1 MENSRI
7 LWVDDEVEAL
17 RPHILYLEGRGIQ
30 VLTATNAADALALV
44 RSESLDGVLLDEHMP
59 GPSGLDVLPQI
70 KALKPALP
78 VVMVTK
84 SEEEGLMTDALGS
97 QLADYLLKPVQPRQ
111 VLSTLTRILGQGA
124 LQGARSASR
133 YQQEFRDLGVRIAE
147 AHDWD
152 SWTEIYRELLRW
164 DRELAGGEAESMRAM
179 LDHQREEANRLFTR
193 WWSEAYPRLLHD
205 DESPCLFSH
214 QLLDVRVKPL
224 LDRGEKLVML
234 VFDNLR
240 LDQWQEIQSLMT
252 GKFRVESDDLYAS
265 ILPTATQ
272 YARNALLGGAMPA
285 ELAKRHPER
294 WVRDVLDAEGGR
306 NSHEEFYLS
315 HWAARNGV
323 PTPGYAKLTHAT
335 SEQRFVAKWRELR
348 GKALVAV
355 VVNFIDRMSHA
366 KTDEVILRDLARDD
380 RGFRSLTAS
389 WWTHSPLRAWVD
401 DLAQDGTT
409 LVVTT
414 DHGTITV
421 RKPVSLRGSRDLT
434 ANLRYKVGR
443 GMEFKEKEVA
453 LVADPERLGIP
464 PTNLGDKVLFAGE
477 QDYFVYQSQY
487 HHHVEKFD
495 GSYQHG
501 GISLEEVVVPFAV
514 LRPRG

>member
-224 LDRGEKLVML
+224 LDRGEKVVML

>member
-30 VLTATNAADALALV
+30 VVTATNAADALVLV
-44 RSESLDGVLLDEHMP
+44 RSESLDCVLLDEHMP

-84 SEEEGLMTDALGS
+84 SEEEGLMADALGS

-133 YQQEFRDLGVRIAE
+133 YQQGFRELGERIAD
-147 AHDWD
+147 AHNWD
-152 SWTEIYRELLRW
+152 SWTEVYRELLRW

-193 WWSEAYPRLLHD
+193 WWASEYPKLLHD
-205 DESPCLFSH
+205 DEAPCLFSH
-214 QLLDVRVKPL
+214 QLLDVRIKPL
-224 LDRGEKLVML
+224 LDRGEKVVLL

-252 GKFRVESDDLYAS
+252 SKFRVESDDVYAS

-272 YARNALLGGAMPA
+272 YARNALLGGAMPS
-285 ELAKRHPER
+285 ELAKRHPDR

-306 NSHEEFYLS
+306 NSNEDFFLA
-315 HWAARNGV
+315 HWATRNGLA
-323 PTPGYAKLTHAT
+323 TPGYAKLTHAT
-335 SEQRFVAKWRELR
+335 SEQRFVSKWRELR
-348 GKALVAV
+348 GKDLVAV

-366 KTDEVILRDLARDD
+366 KTDEVILRDLAKDD

-389 WWTHSPLRAWVD
+389 WWNHSPLKAWVD
-401 DLAQDGTT
+401 DLAHDGVT
-409 LVVTT
+409 LVITT
-414 DHGTITV
+414 DHGTLTV
-421 RKPVSLRGSRDLT
+421 KKPVHIRGARDLT

-464 PTNLGDKVLFAGE
+464 ATNLGDKVVFAGE
-477 QDYFVYQSQY
+477 QDYFVYQNQY

-514 LRPRG
+514 LRPRT

>member
-224 LDRGEKLVML
+224 LDRGEKVVML

-240 LDQWQEIQSLMT
+240 LDQSQEIQSLMT
-252 GKFRVESDDLYAS
+252 GKVRVESDDLYAS

-487 HHHVEKFD
+487 HHHVEQFD

>member
-44 RSESLDGVLLDEHMP
+44 RTESLDGVLLDEHMP

-224 LDRGEKLVML
+224 LDRGEKVVML

>member
-133 YQQEFRDLGVRIAE
+133 YQQEFRDLGVRIAK

-224 LDRGEKLVML
+224 LDRGEKVVML

>member
-214 QLLDVRVKPL
+214 QLLDVRIKPL
-224 LDRGEKLVML
+224 LDRGEKVVML

-355 VVNFIDRMSHA
+355 IVNFIDRMSHA

>member
-224 LDRGEKLVML
+224 LDRGEKVVML

-252 GKFRVESDDLYAS
+252 SKFRVESDDLYAS

>member
-17 RPHILYLEGRGIQ
+17 RPHILYLEGRGIH
-30 VLTATNAADALALV
+30 VITATNAADALALI

-70 KALKPALP
+70 KALKPSLP

-84 SEEEGLMTDALGS
+84 SEEEGLMTEALGS

-224 LDRGEKLVML
+224 LDRGEKVVML

-401 DLAQDGTT
+401 ELAQDGTT

-421 RKPVSLRGSRDLT
+421 RKPVNLRGSRDLT

-487 HHHVEKFD
+487 HQHVEKFD

-501 GISLEEVVVPFAV
+501 GISLEEVIVPFAV

>member
-1 MENSRI
+1 MQNSRI

-17 RPHILYLEGRGIQ
+17 RPHILYLEGRGIS
-30 VLTATNAADALALV
+30 VLTATNATDALVLINT
-44 RSESLDGVLLDEHMP
+44 ESLDCVLLDEHMP

-70 KALKPALP
+70 KALRPALP

-84 SEEEGLMTDALGS
+84 SEEDGLMNDALGS

-111 VLSTLTRILGQGA
+111 VLSTLTRILEQSQ

-133 YQQEFRDLGVRIAE
+133 YQQEFRELGERLA
-147 AHDWD
+147 AAQSWLA
-152 SWTEIYRELLRW
+152 WTEVYRELTRW

-193 WWSEAYPRLLHD
+193 WWATEYPDLLHD
-205 DESPCLFSH
+205 EQSPCLFSH
-214 QLLDVRVKPL
+214 QLLDARIKPML
-224 LDRGEKLVML
+224 ERGEKVVLL

-240 LDQWQEIQSLMT
+240 LDQWQEIQPLMT
-252 GKFRVESDDLYAS
+252 SRFRVESDDLYAS

-272 YARNALLGGAMPA
+272 YARNALLGGAMPS
-285 ELAKRHPER
+285 ELAKRHPDR

-306 NSHEEFYLS
+306 NGSEDFYLS
-315 HWAARNGV
+315 HWAASRGFS
-323 PTPGYAKLTHAT
+323 TPGYAKLTHGA
-335 SEQRFVAKWRELR
+335 SEQKFVSKWREMR
-348 GKALVAV
+348 GKDLVAV

-380 RGFRSLTAS
+380 RGFRSLTVS
-389 WWTHSPLRAWVD
+389 WWTHSPLKAWVD
-401 DLAQDGTT
+401 DLAQAGCT

-414 DHGTITV
+414 DHGTIMV
-421 RKPVSLRGSRDLT
+421 RKPITVRGPREMT

-443 GMEFKEKEVA
+443 GLEFKDKEVA
-453 LVADPERLGIP
+453 LLAEPERLGIP
-464 PTNLGDKVLFAGE
+464 PTNLGDKVLFAGN
-477 QDYFVYQSQY
+477 QDFLVYQNHY

-501 GISLEEVVVPFAV
+501 GISLEEVMVPFAV
-514 LRPRG
+514 LRPRA

>member
-1 MENSRI
+1 
-7 LWVDDEVEAL
+7 
-17 RPHILYLEGRGIQ
+17 
-30 VLTATNAADALALV
+30 
-44 RSESLDGVLLDEHMP
+44 
-59 GPSGLDVLPQI
+59 
-70 KALKPALP
+70 
-78 VVMVTK
+78 MVTK

-214 QLLDVRVKPL
+214 QLLDVRIKPL
-224 LDRGEKLVML
+224 LDRGEKVVML

>member
-224 LDRGEKLVML
+224 LDRGEKVVML

-306 NSHEEFYLS
+306 NSHEEFYFS

-464 PTNLGDKVLFAGE
+464 ATNLGDKVLFAGE

>member
-30 VLTATNAADALALV
+30 VLTATNAADALVLV

-224 LDRGEKLVML
+224 LDRGEKVVML

>member
-487 HHHVEKFD
+487 HQHVEKFD

-501 GISLEEVVVPFAV
+501 GISLEEVIVPFAV

>member
-1 MENSRI
+1 
-7 LWVDDEVEAL
+7 
-17 RPHILYLEGRGIQ
+17 
-30 VLTATNAADALALV
+30 
-44 RSESLDGVLLDEHMP
+44 
-59 GPSGLDVLPQI
+59 
-70 KALKPALP
+70 
-78 VVMVTK
+78 
-84 SEEEGLMTDALGS
+84 
-97 QLADYLLKPVQPRQ
+97 
-111 VLSTLTRILGQGA
+111 LGQGA

-224 LDRGEKLVML
+224 LDRGEKVVML

>member
-224 LDRGEKLVML
+224 LDRGEKVVML

-401 DLAQDGTT
+401 DLAQAGTT
-409 LVVTT
+409 LLVTT

>member
-214 QLLDVRVKPL
+214 QLLDVRIKPL
-224 LDRGEKLVML
+224 LDRGEKVVML

>member
-224 LDRGEKLVML
+224 LDRGEKVVML

-323 PTPGYAKLTHAT
+323 PTSGYAKLTHAT

>member
-193 WWSEAYPRLLHD
+193 WWSEAYPGLLHD

-224 LDRGEKLVML
+224 LDRGEKVVML

>member
-224 LDRGEKLVML
+224 LDRGEKVVML

-323 PTPGYAKLTHAT
+323 TTPGYAKLTHAT

>member
-224 LDRGEKLVML
+224 LDRGEKVVML

-443 GMEFKEKEVA
+443 GVEFKEKEVA

>member
-224 LDRGEKLVML
+224 LDRDEKVVML

>member
-1 MENSRI
+1 
-7 LWVDDEVEAL
+7 
-17 RPHILYLEGRGIQ
+17 
-30 VLTATNAADALALV
+30 
-44 RSESLDGVLLDEHMP
+44 
-59 GPSGLDVLPQI
+59 
-70 KALKPALP
+70 
-78 VVMVTK
+78 
-84 SEEEGLMTDALGS
+84 
-97 QLADYLLKPVQPRQ
+97 
-111 VLSTLTRILGQGA
+111 
-124 LQGARSASR
+124 
-133 YQQEFRDLGVRIAE
+133 
-147 AHDWD
+147 
-152 SWTEIYRELLRW
+152 
-164 DRELAGGEAESMRAM
+164 
-179 LDHQREEANRLFTR
+179 LFTR

-224 LDRGEKLVML
+224 LDRGEKVVML

>member
-30 VLTATNAADALALV
+30 VLTATNAADALALI

-84 SEEEGLMTDALGS
+84 SEEEGLMTEALGS

-133 YQQEFRDLGVRIAE
+133 YQQEFRELGARIAD
-147 AHDWD
+147 AHDWA

-224 LDRGEKLVML
+224 LDRGEKVVML

-272 YARNALLGGAMPA
+272 YARNALLGGAMPS
-285 ELAKRHPER
+285 ELAKRHPDR

-306 NSHEEFYLS
+306 NSHEDFFLA
-315 HWAARNGV
+315 HWATRNGLV
-323 PTPGYAKLTHAT
+323 TPGYAKLTHAT
-335 SEQRFVAKWRELR
+335 SEQRFVSKWREHR
-348 GKALVAV
+348 GKSLVAV

-401 DLAQDGTT
+401 DLAHDGTT

-414 DHGTITV
+414 DHGTVTV
-421 RKPVSLRGSRDLT
+421 RKPVSVRGPRELT

-443 GMEFKEKEVA
+443 GLEFKEKEVA
-453 LVADPERLGIP
+453 LVDEPERLGIP
-464 PTNLGDKVLFAGE
+464 ATNLGDKVLFAGE

-501 GISLEEVVVPFAV
+501 GISLEEVIVPFAV